1 MSKRSRRPLRSL
13 PAVILA
19 LLILLVSWV
28 PAIAEPRLALVIGN
42 GQYGKEIGS
51 LANPPNDA
59 NLMADRLAKLGFK
72 VTKLIN
78 GDQKA
83 MKRAI
88 SAFGQALSAAGADA
102 VGLFFYAGHG
112 IAVDGTNYLIPVN
125 AAIAAEADV
134 DLEAV
139 SADTVLKQ
147 MEYAGT
153 RINIVILDA
162 CRNNPL
168 PRSMRSAGRGLARMD
183 APAGSFIGY
192 STSPGNVANDGD
204 GSNSPYTAALVSEMT
219 KPGIAIEEAFRNV
232 RVKVMNTTDKQQVP
246 WDSSSLTGAF
256 YFNPGQVLP
265 LMEQGAAQG
274 AAQGTAT
281 AETAPVANSTTNAA
295 KELAYW
301 DSIKDS
307 KDAAD
312 YTAYLKRFPEGI
324 HADLASDKI
333 ARYGGSVN
341 TAGAPIAER
350 SSETA
355 PSPAADSLPPA
366 TKTQVAALPPKDSAP
381 ELAADGA
388 IQLSAKVSGQ
398 LGSYLSQL
406 QDRNGAFAV
415 SPDGKF
421 AGSFICQ
428 DVTLCV
434 PGRKGQ
440 IENVDRAY
448 PQKMA
453 LRKCKNSSKQECV
466 LIMVRDDRK
475 ADYLMHK

>member
-1 MSKRSRRPLRSL
+1 MSKRSHRHFSLL
-13 PAVILA
+13 PAAILA
-19 LLILLVSWV
+19 LLILLVSWE
-28 PAIAEPRLALVIGN
+28 PATAEPRLALVIGN

-59 NLMADRLAKLGFK
+59 NLMADGLAKLGFK
-72 VTKLIN
+72 VTKLVN

-88 SAFGQALSAAGADA
+88 STFGQALSAAGSDA

-112 IAVDGTNYLIPVN
+112 IAVDGTNYLIPVS

-147 MEYAGT
+147 MEYAGA

-192 STSPGNVANDGD
+192 STSPGNVANDGE
-204 GSNSPYTAALVSEMT
+204 GSNSPYTTALVSEMT

-256 YFNPGQVLP
+256 YFNPGQVSP
-265 LMEQGAAQG
+265 VPAPAMVEAA
-274 AAQGTAT
+274 
-281 AETAPVANSTTNAA
+281 PIANPMTNAA

-312 YTAYLKRFPEGI
+312 YTAYLKRFPDGV
-324 HADLASDKI
+324 HADLASDKV

-341 TAGAPIAER
+341 TASAPIAER
-350 SSETA
+350 SSEAA
-355 PSPAADSLPPA
+355 PSPASASLPQPA
-366 TKTQVAALPPKDSAP
+366 TKTQVAALPPADPAP
-381 ELAADGA
+381 EPAADGA
-388 IQLSAKVSGQ
+388 IQLSPKVSGQ
-398 LGSYLSQL
+398 LASYLSQL

-415 SPDGKF
+415 SPDGQY

-440 IENVDRAY
+440 IENVDRSY

-453 LRKCKNSSKQECV
+453 LRKCNNSSKQECV
-466 LIMVRDDRK
+466 LIMVRDDTK
-475 ADYLMHK
+475 ADYVTQR